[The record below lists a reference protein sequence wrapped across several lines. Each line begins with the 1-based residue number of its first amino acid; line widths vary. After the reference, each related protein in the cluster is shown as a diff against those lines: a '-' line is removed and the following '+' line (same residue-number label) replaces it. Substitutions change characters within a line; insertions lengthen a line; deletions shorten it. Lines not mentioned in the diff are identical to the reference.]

1 MSSTAIAQPATAARA
16 SAGADPRSDNMRFFP
31 TAFDLRNKARRRMP
45 NFAFEYGDGGAG
57 SDGGIKRNWDAFDA
71 IEMMPSYGRVV
82 APPSAQTTIF
92 GRSYS
97 APIGIAPVG
106 GPGTC
111 FPGAE
116 RYLAAGAQAKR
127 VPYTL
132 GVLSG
137 ITVEQAA
144 EIAPDVL
151 WFQLYRFANNN
162 HKIGMDLVRRA
173 EAAGV
178 QALVLTFDTPARTT
192 RPRESKSGIPHP
204 FRLTW
209 QMRLDALSSP
219 AWMSSLAKNG
229 IPRFVSLTPY
239 MGGQLSLEESTAFIR
254 REQGGAFTWDELA
267 RYRDVVKKT
276 KLVVKGVLHP
286 ADAERLVKLGMDG
299 MVVSNHG
306 GRQIEALP
314 ASIDALPEI
323 TRVVGGKATII
334 LDSGVRSGVD
344 AARAVAL
351 GADAAFAGKAF
362 MWSLGALGPAGPA
375 HFIDVLTE
383 DVKATLGQT
392 GCNTVAEL
400 RKVPIRHPGA
410 WKAEALRERV

>member
-1 MSSTAIAQPATAARA
+1 MTDAAIAQPAKAARA
-16 SAGADPRSDNMRFFP
+16 TAGADPRSEYMRRYP
-31 TAFDLRNKARRRMP
+31 TAFDLRDLARRRMP

-57 SDGGIKRNWDAFDA
+57 TDGGIRRNWAAFDA
-71 IEMMPSYGRVV
+71 VELMPRYGKVI
-82 APPSAQTTIF
+82 APPSAQTKIL
-92 GRSYS
+92 GKSYA

-116 RYLAAGAQAKR
+116 RYLAAAAQAAR

-151 WFQLYRFANNN
+151 WFQMYRFANNN
-162 HKIGMDLVRRA
+162 HKIGLDLVRRA
-173 EAAGV
+173 AAAGV

-204 FRLTW
+204 FRLTMK
-209 QMRLDALSSP
+209 MRLDAMSSP
-219 AWMSSLAKNG
+219 AWMASLARNG

-239 MGGQLSLEESTAFIR
+239 MGGNLSLEESTAFIR
-254 REQGGAFTWDELA
+254 REQGGAFTWDELKL
-267 RYRDVVKKT
+267 YRDAWKGP
-276 KLVVKGVLHP
+276 LVLKGVLHP
-286 ADAERLVKLGMDG
+286 ADAEMAVKAGIDG
-299 MVVSNHG
+299 ILVSNHG

-314 ASIDALPEI
+314 ASIDALPAI
-323 TRVVGGKATII
+323 TEAVGGKISII
-334 LDSGVRSGVD
+334 VDSGVRSGVD

-351 GADAAFAGKAF
+351 GAEAGFAGKAF
-362 MWSLGALGPAGPA
+362 MWSLGALGPDGPA
-375 HFIDVLTE
+375 HYINLLTE
-383 DVKATLGQT
+383 DVRATLGQT

-400 RKVPIRHPGA
+400 RAVPVRHPGA
-410 WKAEALRERV
+410 YRLADFRERV

>member
-1 MSSTAIAQPATAARA
+1 MTDAAIAQPGKIARA
-16 SAGADPRSDNMRFFP
+16 AAGADPRSENMRYYP
-31 TAFDLRNKARRRMP
+31 TAFDLRNRARRRMP

-71 IEMMPSYGRVV
+71 IEMMPHYGKVV

-92 GRSYS
+92 GRSYN
-97 APIGIAPVG
+97 APVGIAPVG

-116 RYLAAGAQAKR
+116 KYLAAAAQARR

-137 ITVEQAA
+137 ITVEEAA
-144 EIAPDVL
+144 RIAPDVL

-173 EAAGV
+173 EQAGV

-209 QMRLDALSSP
+209 KMRFDALSSP
-219 AWMSSLAKNG
+219 PWLSSLAKNG
-229 IPRFVSLTPY
+229 IPRFVSLNPY
-239 MGGQLSLEESTAFIR
+239 MGDNLSLEESTAFIR
-254 REQGGAFTWDELA
+254 REQGGAFTWEELA
-267 RYRDVVKKT
+267 RYRDAVKKT

-314 ASIDALPEI
+314 ASVDALPA
-323 TRVVGGKATII
+323 VVKAVGGKATII

-362 MWSLGALGPAGPA
+362 MWSLGALGPDGPG
-375 HFIDVLTE
+375 HLIDVLTE
-383 DVKATLGQT
+383 DVKASLGQT

-410 WKAEALRERV
+410 WRMEQMVERV